1 MGEGNKRRIQNLNR
15 DTREIGRIFGIGD
28 HSCLLTKSISIMKR
42 EEATKSTDVVEEN
55 TWDVF
60 LFFEGVEARR
70 RKWRRWRTQ
79 KRRLNT
85 MCLFVS

>member
-1 MGEGNKRRIQNLNR
+1 
-15 DTREIGRIFGIGD
+15 
-28 HSCLLTKSISIMKR
+28 MKR

-70 RKWRRWRTQ
+70 WKWRRWRTQ